1 MPGKAEAACVL
12 VSGGL
17 DSAVLV
23 HHMAARHKA
32 VHPVYVKS
40 GLSWESEEVRMLE
53 GFLAKRP
60 ANVKPL
66 SVLQMPM
73 SDVYKTHWSVTGK
86 GTPDYDSPDEEMEIP
101 GRNIVLLSK
110 ASVYCAIN
118 KVSTIAMGSLG
129 GNPFPDATPAF
140 FKSMGSALSRGL
152 GFQIAVV
159 APFRG
164 MTKVQVIKLGKNL
177 PLEKTMSCVAPKGRA
192 HCGACNKC
200 AERRHAFAE
209 AKVKDKTKY
218 LA

>member
-1 MPGKAEAACVL
+1 MPGKAGSVCVL

-23 HHMAARHKA
+23 HHMASLYKS

-40 GLSWESEEVRMLE
+40 GLAWEKEEAAALQD
-53 GFLAKRP
+53 FLSKRP
-60 ANVKPL
+60 SNVKPL
-66 SVLQMPM
+66 TILQMPM

-110 ASVYCAIN
+110 ASIYCAIN
-118 KVSTIAMGSLG
+118 KVGTIAMGSLG

-140 FKSMGSALSRGL
+140 FKSMGDAFSRGL
-152 GFQIAVV
+152 GFPITVV

-164 MTKVQVIKLGKNL
+164 MTKVEVIRLGKEL
-177 PLEKTMSCVAPKGRA
+177 PLEKTMSCAQPKAGA
-192 HCGACNKC
+192 HCGRCNKC
-200 AERRHAFAE
+200 AERKHAFAY
-209 AKVKDKTKY
+209 AKVKDRTKY

>member
-1 MPGKAEAACVL
+1 MAGDSVCVL

-23 HHMAARHKA
+23 HHMAGLHKS
-32 VHPVYVKS
+32 VHPVYVQS
-40 GLSWESEEVRMLE
+40 GLAWEKEEVAALQ
-53 GFLAKRP
+53 GFLSKRP
-60 ANVKPL
+60 SNVKPL
-66 SVLQMPM
+66 TVLQMPM
-73 SDVYKTHWSVTGK
+73 SDVYKAHWSVTGK

-118 KVSTIAMGSLG
+118 KVGTIAMGSLG

-140 FKSMGSALSRGL
+140 FKSMGAALSRGL
-152 GFQIAVV
+152 GSPITVV

-164 MTKVQVIKLGKNL
+164 MTKAQVIRLGKGL
-177 PLEKTMSCVAPKGRA
+177 PLEKTMSCVQPKGQA
-192 HCGACNKC
+192 HCGRCNKC
-200 AERRHAFAE
+200 AERKHAFAD
-209 AKVKDKTKY
+209 AGVRDKTRY

>member
-1 MPGKAEAACVL
+1 MAGKADDACVL

-23 HHMAARHKA
+23 HYMAARHKT

-40 GLSWESEEVRMLE
+40 GLAWENEESAMLQQ
-53 GFLAKRP
+53 FLAKRP

-66 SVLQMPM
+66 AILSMPM
-73 SDVYKTHWSVTGK
+73 SDVYKSHWSVTGK

-110 ASVYCAIN
+110 ASVYCAVN
-118 KVSTIAMGSLG
+118 KVGTIAMGSLG
-129 GNPFPDATPAF
+129 GNPFPDATPEF
-140 FKSMGSALSRGL
+140 FKSMGSSLSQGL
-152 GFQIAVV
+152 GFPITVV

-164 MTKVQVIKLGKNL
+164 MTKVQVIRLGKDL
-177 PLEKTMSCVAPKGRA
+177 PLEKTMSCVQPKGKA

-200 AERRHAFAE
+200 AERKHAFAE
-209 AKVKDKTKY
+209 AKVRDKTKY
-218 LA
+218 LV

>member
-1 MPGKAEAACVL
+1 MPGKAGAVCVL

-23 HHMAARHKA
+23 HHMAARHES

-40 GLSWESEEVRMLE
+40 GLAWETEEIIALQ
-53 GFLAKRP
+53 GFLSKRP
-60 ANVKPL
+60 SNVKPL

-73 SDVYKTHWSVTGK
+73 SDVYKAHWSVTGK
-86 GTPDYDSPDEEMEIP
+86 GTPDYNSPDEEMEIP

-110 ASVYCAIN
+110 ASVFCTIN
-118 KVSTIAMGSLG
+118 KISIIAMGSLG

-152 GFQIAVV
+152 GFPITVV

-164 MTKVQVIKLGKNL
+164 MTKAQVIRLGKGL
-177 PLEKTMSCVAPKGRA
+177 PLEKTMSCVEPVGQK
-192 HCGACNKC
+192 HCGKCNKC

-209 AKVKDKTKY
+209 AEVQDRTKY

>member
-1 MPGKAEAACVL
+1 MPGKAGAACVL

-23 HHMAARHKA
+23 HYMAARHKF

-40 GLSWESEEVRMLE
+40 GLAWETEEVAMLQ

-73 SDVYKTHWSVTGK
+73 SDVYQSHWSVTGK

-110 ASVYCAIN
+110 ASIYCAIN
-118 KVSTIAMGSLG
+118 KVGTIAMGSLA

-140 FKSMGSALSRGL
+140 FKSMGSALGRGL
-152 GFQIAVV
+152 GFPITVV

-164 MTKVQVIKLGKNL
+164 MTKVQVIKVGKDL
-177 PLEKTMSCVAPKGRA
+177 PLEKTMSCVQPKGQA
-192 HCGACNKC
+192 HCGRCNKC
-200 AERRHAFAE
+200 AERRHAFAD
-209 AKVKDKTKY
+209 AKVKDRTKY